1 MSEADLLTEIKILFN
16 DESEYYGPGLG
27 TWLLECSMFIYKL
40 GSEVRAQI
48 VVSTP
53 PRHDFENVGPF
64 GYTFF
69 RTCSLQWGVNPVTMF
84 PPLKCK
90 WDPATAQLKHCTP
103 WSTAPFLGGHETNK
117 APRHAPCPLHSQ
129 APQGWAL
136 LCEGERSHPLLP
148 GLSDARKPQPNPTH
162 TPQVGMGEFSP
173 DR

>member
-1 MSEADLLTEIKILFN
+1 MQETLKQKAPPLLLCAPQI
-16 DESEYYGPGLG
+16 G
-27 TWLLECSMFIYKL
+27 TWLLERSMFIYKL

-69 RTCSLQWGVNPVTMF
+69 RTCSLQWGVNPFTMF

-103 WSTAPFLGGHETNK
+103 WSTAPFLVGHNK
-117 APRHAPCPLHSQ
+117 QSPTACALSLAFAGSIRMGASLRRRKITSSST
-129 APQGWAL
+129 WA
-136 LCEGERSHPLLP
+136 
-148 GLSDARKPQPNPTH
+148 
-162 TPQVGMGEFSP
+162 F
-173 DR
+173 